1 MYVPQQPYWA
11 KMWLV
16 QREVSSGILGII
28 QLPQSSLKKDL
39 CRAVLKHQGRSLL
52 PAGQPWKAW
61 TSSVILAVANCC
73 TSRACPQLSM
83 KSFQHS
89 WEADMTCPSEHVLA
103 STHAWQE
110 GPQQEDPGREPQA
123 YSFPNIPLVQGAGL
137 VHRGGSCGLCSF
149 QDQKHAIIMWNTS
162 PWASWFSHL
171 WEGLLALQ
179 HLLTTPVGDCQL
191 VGGAGPQKHPAW
203 RAA

>member
-11 KMWLV
+11 NMWLV

-61 TSSVILAVANCC
+61 MSSVILAVANCC

-110 GPQQEDPGREPQA
+110 GPQQEDSSREPQA
-123 YSFPNIPLVQGAGL
+123 YSFPNIPSVQGAGL
-137 VHRGGSCGLCSF
+137 VRSGGEAVVSVPLKTRNMPLSCETLLLGPAGFPISGKGSLLCS
-149 QDQKHAIIMWNTS
+149 IS
-162 PWASWFSHL
+162 LPPL
-171 WEGLLALQ
+171 
-179 HLLTTPVGDCQL
+179 
-191 VGGAGPQKHPAW
+191 
-203 RAA
+203 